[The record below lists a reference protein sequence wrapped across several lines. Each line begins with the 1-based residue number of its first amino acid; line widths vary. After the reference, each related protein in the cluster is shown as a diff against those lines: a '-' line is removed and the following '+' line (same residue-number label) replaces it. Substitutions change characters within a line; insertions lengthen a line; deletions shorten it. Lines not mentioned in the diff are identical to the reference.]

1 MHTSPARSDT
11 RGHRAVAALALAGV
25 AALGIPFLSE
35 AGAAADQHSV
45 AAIGAKRG
53 APDHNASDEFPVT
66 ACGTVTGTGC
76 APTSDRVDMDRPTF
90 SHPLDITNPLFPV
103 GDLESVIQVGT
114 VEGRPFRSETT
125 RLPQTGVVDW
135 YGTKVPVVLSQYV
148 AYLDGRI
155 EEVALDRY
163 AQADDGSVWYF
174 GEDVI
179 DYQRGGAYFTE
190 GTWLAG
196 RDGPPAM
203 IMPAHPKLGDVFRVE
218 NVLGVV
224 FEELTVVEV
233 DKTVKGPTGPVTG
246 AIVVDEL
253 GVDGGHSRKTL
264 APGYGEFLTK
274 NQTEL
279 EVMAVATPTNAV
291 PGGAPPALRHV
302 YTAAWGTWEFARGD
316 SWDSAKLS
324 VDRIATAVNGLARG
338 NQPFRPMRLL
348 QNSLAMMRAA
358 VGHRDVRATERA
370 AAQVAQSA
378 IDLEAQYLTCQEVE
392 RFRFHLHAMVL
403 REAAGARRHADV
415 TGELAVLEVLRAR
428 LDLPADQAAAMDG
441 ELTALRTA
449 VDARHLVSAADVA
462 ARLGFLALDQG

>member
-1 MHTSPARSDT
+1 
-11 RGHRAVAALALAGV
+11 
-25 AALGIPFLSE
+25 
-35 AGAAADQHSV
+35 
-45 AAIGAKRG
+45 
-53 APDHNASDEFPVT
+53 
-66 ACGTVTGTGC
+66 
-76 APTSDRVDMDRPTF
+76 MDRPTF

-103 GDLESVIQVGT
+103 GDLQSVIQVGT
-114 VEGRPFRSETT
+114 VEGKLFRSETT

-135 YGTKVPVVLSQYV
+135 YGTRVPVVLSQYV

-155 EEVALDRY
+155 EEVAVDRY

-179 DYQRGGAYFTE
+179 DYQHGGAYFTE

-203 IMPAHPKLGDVFRVE
+203 LMPAHPELGDVFRVE

-224 FEELTVVEV
+224 FEELSVVEV

-253 GVDGGHSRKTL
+253 GVDGTHSRKTL

-274 NQTEL
+274 NRTEL
-279 EVMAVATPTNAV
+279 EAMAVATPTNAV
-291 PGGAPPALRHV
+291 PGGAPPALRHI

-316 SWDSAKLS
+316 SWNSAKLS
-324 VDRIATAVNGLARG
+324 VDQIATAVSDLAEG

-348 QNSLAMMRAA
+348 QRSLTKLHAA
-358 VGHRDVRATERA
+358 VGGRDVRVTEEA
-370 AAQVAQSA
+370 AARVAQSA
-378 IDLEAQYLTCQEVE
+378 VDLEAQYLTSQEVE
-392 RFRFHLHAMVL
+392 RFRFHLHTMVL
-403 REAAGARRHADV
+403 RQAAAAHRPADV
-415 TGELAVLEVLRAR
+415 NGEVAVLELLRAR
-428 LDLPADQAAAMDG
+428 LELPADQATVMDR

-449 VDARHLVSAADVA
+449 VDARNLLSAADVT